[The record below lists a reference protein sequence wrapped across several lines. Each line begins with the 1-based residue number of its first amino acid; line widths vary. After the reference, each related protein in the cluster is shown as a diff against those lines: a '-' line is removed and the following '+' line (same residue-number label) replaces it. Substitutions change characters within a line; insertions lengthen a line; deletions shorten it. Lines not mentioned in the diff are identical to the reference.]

1 MKTIKSTY
9 NFNDDDIAKLEKI
22 ARDFNESQKNSPL
35 VSTGVTGNNTN
46 SIANG
51 GISYVDVDYG
61 WTWIKMTFTNTEMKM
76 ILVEAAMVG
85 PYALY
90 ACFVGLSSITGSP
103 IDGAIMGALGALGLP
118 KFDSICQTII
128 RAYAA
133 DKGVNVE
140 IGLDGVI
147 PNITASVVRH

>member
-1 MKTIKSTY
+1 
-9 NFNDDDIAKLEKI
+9 
-22 ARDFNESQKNSPL
+22 
-35 VSTGVTGNNTN
+35 
-46 SIANG
+46 
-51 GISYVDVDYG
+51 
-61 WTWIKMTFTNTEMKM
+61 MTFTNTEMKM
-76 ILVEAAMVG
+76 ILVEAAMAG

-103 IDGAIMGALGALGLP
+103 VGGAIMGVLGALGLP
-118 KFDSICQTII
+118 KFASICPTII

-147 PNITASVVRH
+147 PYITVSVARH